1 MDIVLVK
8 RNMQGVVEG
17 TIKELT
23 NIPGMSKDQKL
34 EILNA
39 YMRETLKDRVLVGVS
54 LKSTNFSTY
63 EEKLSNDI
71 SVSSGLINCTEYGIP
86 SLSKPVGIEIA
97 GIPARLAGIVHKS
110 DIYISKGLLV
120 FSPNLTKSFP
130 NKFLVAKPKIVI
142 KRMKK
147 IAATINKIISVK
159 NGFITSGSLIYLA
172 GVKLTREFNHFPT
185 SKTK

>member
-1 MDIVLVK
+1 
-8 RNMQGVVEG
+8 
-17 TIKELT
+17 
-23 NIPGMSKDQKL
+23 MSKIAIDLIWKL
-34 EILNA
+34 NNGEMSLGKYSNQHEI
-39 YMRETLKDRVLVGVS
+39 
-54 LKSTNFSTY
+54 
-63 EEKLSNDI
+63 
-71 SVSSGLINCTEYGIP
+71 
-86 SLSKPVGIEIA
+86 
-97 GIPARLAGIVHKS
+97 
-110 DIYISKGLLV
+110 V

-159 NGFITSGSLIYLA
+159 KGFITSGSLIYLA